1 MEGSR
6 QIYLV
11 EGVSPTFVF
20 LSHLSTIRISMN
32 GKYLRQILVFHQK
45 DRLKRKKKRE
55 IGCRKMKEF

>member
-32 GKYLRQILVFHQK
+32 EKYLRQILVFHQK
-45 DRLKRKKKRE
+45 DRLKRKKKERL
-55 IGCRKMKEF
+55 GVGK